1 MAAVK
6 VLRGVCVGAGFGFA
20 GLVVAVTPGLAAGSD
35 RMGYKAIAAGDFAAA
50 ERSITAE
57 RRIFPHQPE
66 LALNLATVYGR
77 TGRVDAART
86 LYRDVLAS
94 APVDLV
100 LADGATYSSH
110 ALAKAGLARLGQE
123 AIAAR

>member
-1 MAAVK
+1 MAAITM
-6 VLRGVCVGAGFGFA
+6 LRCVGVSA
-20 GLVVAVTPGLAAGSD
+20 GLGLLGLAAAVTPGIAAGSD

-86 LYRDVLAS
+86 LYREVLAS

-123 AIAAR
+123 TIAAR

>member
-1 MAAVK
+1 MATIK
-6 VLRGVCVGAGFGFA
+6 MLRGACVGAGLSIA
-20 GLVVAVTPGLAAGSD
+20 VAVATPGLASGPD

-50 ERSITAE
+50 ERSIMAE

-66 LALNLATVYGR
+66 LTLNLATVYGR
-77 TGRVDAART
+77 TGRIDAARA

-100 LADGATYSSH
+100 LANGATYSSH
-110 ALAKAGLARLGQE
+110 SLAKAGLARLGQD